1 MSYSNAYLLNPE
13 SHHAPLSPYT
23 HLSVLPGSTDPTY
36 SQLFQPSAS
45 GCASAMDRAAPLLYE
60 NPHAHGMSANPAYSQ
75 LFQPSA
81 PGPASTMGQVAP
93 SLYENPHHGTGFMR
107 HLISR
112 VPP

>member
-1 MSYSNAYLLNPE
+1 MSYSNAYPLNPE
-13 SHHAPLSPYT
+13 SHYAPLLPYT

-75 LFQPSA
+75 LFQLSA
-81 PGPASTMGQVAP
+81 PGPLP
-93 SLYENPHHGTGFMR
+93 L
-107 HLISR
+107 
-112 VPP
+112 